1 MLLDYHQLRASLLR
15 LWGSVL
21 LVPAAA
27 VSAAVVVVAAAV
39 VVAVAAVAEVAV
51 AEAELEA
58 EVRHSTVGLAYKTGI
73 DSMELR
79 DIDQAAERT

>member
-1 MLLDYHQLRASLLR
+1 LR

-27 VSAAVVVVAAAV
+27 VSAAAAVVEVAVAEVVAAAE
-39 VVAVAAVAEVAV
+39 VAEVAV

-58 EVRHSTVGLAYKTGI
+58 EVCHSTVGLAYKTGI